1 MRTIGLT
8 AMLCGFG
15 AGLVTFPIL
24 VVHLDW
30 PGAWVTLFGLTS
42 CAVGALS
49 TAWLVIKSLPSE
61 RPPRA

>member
-1 MRTIGLT
+1 MRAVGLT

-30 PGAWVTLFGLTS
+30 RGELVTVFGMT
-42 CAVGALS
+42 CCVVGAFS
-49 TAWLVIKSLPSE
+49 TAWLIMTSSPTK
-61 RPPRA
+61 RPPNP

>member
-1 MRTIGLT
+1 MRAVGLA

-30 PGAWVTLFGLTS
+30 RGGLVTLSGVTLCIVGGLLAAWFMMTS
-42 CAVGALS
+42 S
-49 TAWLVIKSLPSE
+49 TT
-61 RPPRA
+61 RQPPHG